1 MKRKLGRLIAF
12 SFTISILTGCGISSG
27 DAFDKSVVKPA
38 KIEKIKAEKLTSDTE
53 EKKDIDVNIASYDSI
68 HDFSY
73 ELLKHNLDQ
82 DNPVLSPISA
92 YFALAMAGNGA
103 RGETLEEFYELLG
116 INLNTIPY
124 EILHSLQREEE
135 GMTVSFANSAWVDE
149 QLQAEDTYL
158 AAVENYFD
166 AEVYQQKLSTQQ
178 AMDDM
183 NIWVNAKTNGLI
195 PAMIN
200 EPLDADTRL
209 VLFNTIYFNG
219 KWKTP
224 FKGYSS
230 RDFDFTTEDG
240 NVTTAPMMQMYET
253 DQLYVKNDIAEGVI
267 LPYKDEDLVFLA
279 LMPADEITVREM
291 YEQLTWEDI
300 SKFLVQEE
308 TTLCNLRF
316 PKFEVTFEKELN
328 QSLKDMGLKRA
339 FDGSLSDLS
348 GLGTTTS
355 GDNLFISLV
364 KQKAI
369 LILDEEGTEASAA
382 TMVEVK
388 EECAVEYDVPPVNL
402 YFDNPFLYMI
412 VDKTNDIPLFVG
424 IMDAPKES

>member
-12 SFTISILTGCGISSG
+12 GFIISILTGCGFSSG
-27 DAFDKSVVKPA
+27 DAIDKSVVKPA

-53 EKKDIDVNIASYDSI
+53 EKKVFDVNIVSHDSI

-82 DNPVLSPISA
+82 ENPVLSPISA

-224 FKGYSS
+224 FKGYST

-240 NVTTAPMMQMYET
+240 NVMTLPMMQMHET
-253 DQLYVKNDIAEGVI
+253 NQLYVKNDIAEGVI
-267 LPYKDEDLVFLA
+267 LLYKDEELVFLA
-279 LMPADEITVREM
+279 LMPTDEACVREM

-300 SKFLVQEE
+300 SKLLDQDE
-308 TTLCNLRF
+308 TTLCNLRL

-328 QSLKDMGLKRA
+328 KSLKDMGLKRA

-348 GLGTTTS
+348 GIGTTTS
-355 GDNLFISLV
+355 GGNLFISLV
-364 KQKAI
+364 KQKAV

-388 EECAVEYDVPPVNL
+388 DECAVEYEVPPVNL
-402 YFDNPFLYMI
+402 YFDKPFLYMI
-412 VDKTNDIPLFVG
+412 VDKSNDIPLFVG
-424 IMDAPKES
+424 IMDVPKES

>member
-1 MKRKLGRLIAF
+1 MKRKLVRIFAF
-12 SFTISILTGCGISSG
+12 SFIASLLVGCGAG
-27 DAFDKSVVKPA
+27 QGNATDKSVVKPA
-38 KIEKIKAEKLTSDTE
+38 KIEKIKAEKLTTDTE
-53 EKKDIDVNIASYDSI
+53 EKKVFDVNIVSYDSI
-68 HDFSY
+68 HGFSY

-82 DNPVLSPISA
+82 ENPVLSPISA

-116 INLNTIPY
+116 INFNTIPY

-166 AEVYQQKLSTQQ
+166 AEVYQQKLSTKQ

-183 NIWVNAKTNGLI
+183 NIWVNAKTNGMI

-200 EPLDADTRL
+200 RPLEEDTRL

-224 FKGYSS
+224 FKGYST

-240 NVTTAPMMQMYET
+240 NVMTLPMMQMHET
-253 DQLYVKNDIAEGVI
+253 NQLYVKNDIAEGVI
-267 LPYKDEDLVFLA
+267 LPYKDEELVFLA
-279 LMPADEITVREM
+279 LMPTDEACVREM

-300 SKFLVQEE
+300 SKLLDQEE
-308 TTLCNLRF
+308 TTLCNLRL

-328 QSLKDMGLKRA
+328 KSLKDMGLKRA

-348 GLGTTTS
+348 GIGTTSS
-355 GDNLFISLV
+355 GGNLFISLV
-364 KQKAI
+364 KQKAV

-388 EECAVEYDVPPVNL
+388 EECAVEYEVPPVNL
-402 YFDNPFLYMI
+402 YFDKPFLYMI
-412 VDKTNDIPLFVG
+412 VDKSNDIPLFMG

>member
-82 DNPVLSPISA
+82 ENPVLSPISA
-92 YFALAMAGNGA
+92 YFALAMTGNGA
-103 RGETLEEFYELLG
+103 KGETLDEFHKLLG
-116 INLNTIPY
+116 INLDSLPY
-124 EILHSLQREEE
+124 EILHGLQREEE

-149 QLQAEDTYL
+149 QLQAADTYL
-158 AAVENYFD
+158 EAVESYFD

-178 AMDDM
+178 AMEDM

-200 EPLDADTRL
+200 EPLDGDTRL

-219 KWKTP
+219 KWKAP
-224 FKGYSS
+224 FKGYDS
-230 RDFDFTTEDG
+230 RNFDFTTEDG

-300 SKFLVQEE
+300 SKFLVREE
-308 TTLCNLRF
+308 TTLCNLRL

>member
-92 YFALAMAGNGA
+92 YFALAMTGNGA

-224 FKGYSS
+224 FKGYST